1 MDQWSWRESPTPYV
15 WWDILRIYYIYIGK
29 TTITPYISLS
39 SQVVTLNFDFHI
51 ICSKRA
57 TITPTTSPTV
67 HYPYSFLTSWLGFKS
82 RCNRVRIISTSGDN
96 ICNSCAIN
104 TIFEVFMR
112 LLKYSKS
119 ILPLKHEH
127 KSFGNSIIRLEC
139 DVITQI
145 TMLLFQTLWF
155 SNWEIFPSQ
164 YTYIIL
170 LVNLIG
176 KRFCT

>member
-15 WWDILRIYYIYIGK
+15 WWDLLRIYYIYIGK

-119 ILPLKHEH
+119 ILPLK
-127 KSFGNSIIRLEC
+127 FIILARAQ
-139 DVITQI
+139 V
-145 TMLLFQTLWF
+145 
-155 SNWEIFPSQ
+155 NWEITQ
-164 YTYIIL
+164 VL
-170 LVNLIG
+170 LCQCL
-176 KRFCT
+176 